1 MLKRPVRILEVST
14 NINYP
19 KEVHIGNN
27 MYLVERGFSGIHKKT
42 IYSSQFQR
50 ARNFD
55 KIGIHFEY
63 TGSFN
68 IKGKLLEVE
77 IKYYIRFGPLGDR
90 LNLDVKFDG
99 KVVGNYHAL
108 RSYFAGGAGG
118 SWPIIKNRDWQI
130 VFNLELVENS
140 EDYNK
145 FSIEYYENYFPS
157 LTVCDN
163 IKDID
168 RIRFDREIIL
178 KEYTFDEI
186 QQYKRTYWEIPV
198 IDSIT
203 GDHLG
208 VLSYCEYVGFK
219 KYHCSV
225 YGSFKGNKWK
235 HYRKDPWIGSSN
247 SERWLTTVEL
257 SKPTGVEK
265 EILEGTCHMSIYKEE
280 FEKLFGIQE

>member
-1 MLKRPVRILEVST
+1 M
-14 NINYP
+14 
-19 KEVHIGNN
+19 
-27 MYLVERGFSGIHKKT
+27 
-42 IYSSQFQR
+42 
-50 ARNFD
+50 
-55 KIGIHFEY
+55 
-63 TGSFN
+63 
-68 IKGKLLEVE
+68 LEVE

-203 GDHLG
+203 GITWESYLIVNTLG
-208 VLSYCEYVGFK
+208 SRNITVPFMEVL
-219 KYHCSV
+219 
-225 YGSFKGNKWK
+225 
-235 HYRKDPWIGSSN
+235 
-247 SERWLTTVEL
+247 
-257 SKPTGVEK
+257 K
-265 EILEGTCHMSIYKEE
+265 EISGNIT
-280 FEKLFGIQE
+280 EKIPG